1 MCGMAG
7 NSEHDAKAEQR
18 LASEQRLA
26 RGIVEWSKK
35 FVPRGSHRIEIVV
48 AVETAGVIAKCAG
61 GSFEYGHPEDGYRSL
76 SFAQDLQHTAMMTV
90 LLPAAE
96 HGQIFKD
103 APKKPRR
110 IRVTIMID
118 NALAALGRR
127 ASPSEVLC
135 WIKADD
141 DARADA
147 DRVIDEIV
155 DDPEGPIVYWRGR
168 KRPTKYKS
176 LCNRV
181 AERRKFF

>member
-1 MCGMAG
+1 MDG
-7 NSEHDAKAEQR
+7 NSEHDSKADWR
-18 LASEQRLA
+18 VASNQRLA

-110 IRVTIMID
+110 IRVTILID
-118 NALAALGRR
+118 DALAALGRR
-127 ASPSEVLC
+127 ASPSEVLR
-135 WIKADD
+135 WIKAND
-141 DARADA
+141 DAG
-147 DRVIDEIV
+147 IIGEIE
-155 DDPEGPIVYWRGR
+155 DDPEGPIIYWRGR
-168 KRPTKYKS
+168 KRPTKFKS